1 MKLFNTMTRQK
12 EEFIPIEEGKV
23 KMYACG
29 PTVYNYFHIG
39 NARPFITFDTLRRY
53 LEYKGYDVVFVQN
66 FTDIDDKMITQANA
80 EEITVRELADRFIFE
95 YYHDADKLNIER
107 PTYQPRATDCIDD
120 IIGMIKVLVEKE
132 HAYVAPDGVYFSV
145 DSFENYGKLSNFNL
159 DELEENAGERL
170 VVNEMKK
177 NRADFALWKFKKEN
191 EPSWESP
198 WGEGRPGWHIEC
210 SAMSRKY
217 LGDSIDIHCGGQDLV
232 FPHHENEIAQ
242 SEAVTGK
249 TFVKY
254 WIHNG
259 FININNHKMSKSA
272 GNFFTIRDIATKYQ
286 YDVIRFFI
294 LSSHYRSPI
303 NFSDELL
310 EASKSA
316 LERIRNCID
325 SINFALENSKNI
337 SKDSKNIKNIN
348 VVDLNESA
356 INTKEEFSRAMDDDI
371 NTADAIASI
380 FELVRDI
387 HAAIKENQI
396 SVEEFKQ
403 AKEIIIGLCGI
414 LGIKVEIKSEIPE
427 EIIKMADERIEAK
440 KDKNYALADEIRI
453 KIQDMG
459 YIISDTQN
467 GSRITKNERN

>member
-1 MKLFNTMTRQK
+1 MKLFNTMSRQK

-53 LEYKGYDVVFVQN
+53 LEYKGYKVDFVQN

-80 EEITVRELADRFIFE
+80 EEITVRELADRFIHE

-107 PTYQPRATDCIDD
+107 PTYQPRATECIDD
-120 IIGMIKVLVEKE
+120 IIDMIKILVKKE

-191 EPSWESP
+191 EPCWESP

-254 WIHNG
+254 WLHNG

-272 GNFFTIRDIATKYQ
+272 GNFFTIRDIASKYQ

-310 EASKSA
+310 EASKNA
-316 LERIRNCID
+316 LERIRNCVD
-325 SINFALENSKNI
+325 SINFAIENSDNK
-337 SKDSKNIKNIN
+337 SVLGKESGEE
-348 VVDLNESA
+348 VELDLKQS
-356 INTKEEFSRAMDDDI
+356 IVNTKQEFSRAMDDDL
-371 NTADAIASI
+371 NTADAVASI
-380 FELVRDI
+380 FELVRDVNS
-387 HAAIKENQI
+387 AIKEKQI
-396 SVEEFKQ
+396 VVEDFKM
-403 AKEIIIGLCGI
+403 AKDTINMLCGI
-414 LGIKVEIKSEIPE
+414 LGIKSEIHSEIPE
-427 EIIKMADERIEAK
+427 EIYKMADDRIKAK
-440 KDKNYALADEIRI
+440 KDKNYDLADQIRN
-453 KIQDMG
+453 KIQDLG
-459 YIISDTQN
+459 YIISDTPS
-467 GSRITKNERN
+467 GSRITKK